1 MPEVSDDPKAPASTR
16 HDWALAVWQ
25 GAKIGAVL
33 FAAWAAL
40 FNFSVVRGASMAPG
54 IYDGDRI
61 LVDQLS
67 VSLGGL
73 SRGDIVVLRCP
84 LDPRLDYIKRVVA
97 LPGEYVEVVDGVV
110 QVDGVPLEEPYV
122 AQQDERAALR
132 MQVPGGAYFVMGD
145 NRRHSSD
152 SREVGVVAV
161 EQIVGVVG
169 LRVWPL
175 ERAGRLH

>member
-1 MPEVSDDPKAPASTR
+1 MREVTDHPDLPAPAR
-16 HDWALAVWQ
+16 HDWSVAVWQ
-25 GAKIGAVL
+25 GAKIGALL

-61 LVDQLS
+61 LVDQLT
-67 VSLGGL
+67 VSLGSL

-97 LPGEYVEVVDGVV
+97 LPGEFVEMVDGKVI
-110 QVDGVPLEEPYV
+110 VDGVPLDEPYV
-122 AQQDERAALR
+122 AQQDERASLR
-132 MQVPGGAYFVMGD
+132 MLVPAGAYFVMGD

-152 SREVGVVAV
+152 SREFGVVAV
-161 EQIVGVVG
+161 EQMVGVVG

-175 ERAGRLH
+175 ERAGRLR